1 MIYYIR
7 KGQSQVGVTIS
18 AVLAQA
24 DIVTNIWRAKRAPG
38 PRVLPVG
45 PGRCPK
51 LEMAAGPPGIARGSG
66 ALPEIGNGSGAPGY
80 CPWVRG
86 AARNWKWQPGHPG
99 AEPGSGN

>member
-38 PRVLPVG
+38 SRVLPVG

-51 LEMAAGPPGIARGSG
+51 LEMAAGAPRGRARVWELGKI
-66 ALPEIGNGSGAPGY
+66 IGKSKKENG
-80 CPWVRG
+80 V
-86 AARNWKWQPGHPG
+86 
-99 AEPGSGN
+99 